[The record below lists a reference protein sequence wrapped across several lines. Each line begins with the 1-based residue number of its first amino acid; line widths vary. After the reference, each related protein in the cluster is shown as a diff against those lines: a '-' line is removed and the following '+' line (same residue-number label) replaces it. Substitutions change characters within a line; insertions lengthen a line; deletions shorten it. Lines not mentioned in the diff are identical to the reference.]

1 MVDIPEHL
9 LLRSAEARAK
19 ALGISVDQALA
30 EMKGESEPTVV
41 SKDPEV
47 KVIEEAP
54 APAVEAPAPAAE
66 EAPAPAAEEAPAP
79 AAEEAPAPAAAAVKT
94 DAPDEVDFAPEVKV
108 TQRLLTVVKAKPI
121 QKPVAEPVDKVNTWP
136 HLMLPEFVALT
147 AMTAFLIFLSAIIIF
162 FTLEKLTQHLHTKVI
177 ILTLLLSTQGYYFMY
192 DLEKIIINRLQFTLE
207 SKDSVYNYHPKE
219 YSINELQQ
227 KNISMLNLLSDK
239 IDSSSKIL
247 SSAYAGIPLKKLN
260 LQFNQVKIIYSEIT
274 KSDILWLVSSQGSKN
289 YLLLNKENSK
299 EVLKNFSQM
308 LIPLGLE
315 MKIIAQ
321 NNCCL
326 LIKTKDN

>member
-19 ALGISVDQALA
+19 ALGISVEQALA

-79 AAEEAPAPAAAAVKT
+79 AAEAPAPAAEEAPAPAAEAPAPAAAAVKT

-136 HLMLPEFVALT
+136 HLMLPEFVALM
-147 AMTAFLIFLSAIIIF
+147 AMTAFLIFLSAILQAPL
-162 FTLEKLTQHLHTKVI
+162 LE
-177 ILTLLLSTQGYYFMY
+177 
-192 DLEKIIINRLQFTLE
+192 
-207 SKDSVYNYHPKE
+207 
-219 YSINELQQ
+219 
-227 KNISMLNLLSDK
+227 
-239 IDSSSKIL
+239 
-247 SSAYAGIPLKKLN
+247 
-260 LQFNQVKIIYSEIT
+260 
-274 KSDILWLVSSQGSKN
+274 
-289 YLLLNKENSK
+289 
-299 EVLKNFSQM
+299 
-308 LIPLGLE
+308 
-315 MKIIAQ
+315 
-321 NNCCL
+321 
-326 LIKTKDN
+326 